1 MTTWLAELARFSG
14 EYLERNASGPAWQG
28 EGAGPPAPLPL
39 PAEPAPLRE
48 VLGEYADLVLSRGL
62 SAGSGRF
69 FGYVPGGSVPSAAI
83 GDFVAALTNP
93 FVGVTPASPGGAEIE
108 NSAVR
113 WLIELLGLPDSAWGT
128 LQSGGSLA
136 TLTAVVA
143 ARETRPA
150 EEWPR
155 GVVYLTREA
164 HGAVRKALH
173 IAGLGAV
180 TVREIEVDERLRMSV
195 ADLTGRVRVDREAGH
210 LPWMVFASA
219 GTVNTGEVDPLAAI
233 AEVAASF
240 GLWFHVDAA

>member
-39 PAEPAPLRE
+39 PSDPAPLGE
-48 VLGEYADLVLSRGL
+48 VLGEYAELVLTRGL

-69 FGYVPGGSVPSAAI
+69 FGYVPGGSVPSAAL
-83 GDFVAALTNP
+83 GDYVAALTNP

-113 WLIELLGLPDSAWGT
+113 WLIGLLGFPASSWGT

-150 EEWPR
+150 AEWSR
-155 GVVYLTREA
+155 GVIYLTGEA
-164 HGAVRKALH
+164 HLAIRKALH
-173 IAGLGAV
+173 IAGLGSV

-195 ADLTGRVRVDREAGH
+195 ADLARQVRADRQAG
-210 LPWMVFASA
+210 
-219 GTVNTGEVDPLAAI
+219 
-233 AEVAASF
+233 
-240 GLWFHVDAA
+240 